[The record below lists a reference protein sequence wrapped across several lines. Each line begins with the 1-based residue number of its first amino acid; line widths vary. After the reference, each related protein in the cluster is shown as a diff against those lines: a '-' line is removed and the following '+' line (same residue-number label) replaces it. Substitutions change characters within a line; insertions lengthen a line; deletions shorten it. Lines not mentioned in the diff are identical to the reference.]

1 MPSTHRV
8 YVGVTGQS
16 VWRSDDGGE
25 TFNRCSKGMFMEAEI
40 RALVV
45 HPKNSNVLYAGT
57 DAGLHRTDDG
67 GDSWNYL
74 PSMMDDRQIW
84 SLCIHPNSP
93 ETIFAGTCPA
103 DVFRSSDGGA
113 TWELLDTGIPRECA
127 IDVPITPRLT
137 SIKVDPANDDRIL
150 AGVEIAGLFRSD
162 DGGDTWNY
170 KSEGLTNL
178 DVHDIACF
186 PPSLA
191 GDTVFVTTNAEMFI
205 SSDAGD
211 QWTAIGIKDKLNFT
225 YTRGCSFDA
234 GETPALYAGIGN
246 GPPGDHGELVKSC
259 DGGVSWETCAFPH
272 EPNSTIWNLAV
283 NPADP
288 NLIFTTSIS
297 GQLFCSDDGGE
308 SWTKS
313 RHEFG
318 EVRALA
324 WVPSE

>member
-40 RALVV
+40 RALAV

-162 DGGDTWNY
+162 DGGDT
-170 KSEGLTNL
+170 
-178 DVHDIACF
+178 
-186 PPSLA
+186 
-191 GDTVFVTTNAEMFI
+191 
-205 SSDAGD
+205 
-211 QWTAIGIKDKLNFT
+211 
-225 YTRGCSFDA
+225 
-234 GETPALYAGIGN
+234 
-246 GPPGDHGELVKSC
+246 
-259 DGGVSWETCAFPH
+259 
-272 EPNSTIWNLAV
+272 
-283 NPADP
+283 
-288 NLIFTTSIS
+288 
-297 GQLFCSDDGGE
+297 
-308 SWTKS
+308 
-313 RHEFG
+313 
-318 EVRALA
+318 
-324 WVPSE
+324 